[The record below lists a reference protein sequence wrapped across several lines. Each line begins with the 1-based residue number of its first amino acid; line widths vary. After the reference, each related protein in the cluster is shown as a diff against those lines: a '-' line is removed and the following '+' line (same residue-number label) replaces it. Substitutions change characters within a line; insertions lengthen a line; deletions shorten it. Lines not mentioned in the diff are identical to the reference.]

1 MGRRDEQS
9 AEVAH
14 GVEALIER
22 LREEGVERGRAEAER
37 LVEEARERRRKIL
50 EEADAEAQRRLDAA
64 QAEVERMKET
74 ADQALRTAAR
84 DTVLTLREQ
93 MVERFK
99 EDIRRLVSE
108 ELREEDVF
116 RRMILTVAARVR
128 ESLDED
134 GERRVEVEQPR
145 DPPGLEEIRRD
156 PDRLGAEELSRL
168 VVSMTGDILRE
179 GLSFRVSPDNRDGI
193 RVTATESGLEF
204 DMTNEAIA
212 ELIRA
217 HLQPRFRALL
227 EGILR

>member
-134 GERRVEVEQPR
+134 GERLVEVELPR